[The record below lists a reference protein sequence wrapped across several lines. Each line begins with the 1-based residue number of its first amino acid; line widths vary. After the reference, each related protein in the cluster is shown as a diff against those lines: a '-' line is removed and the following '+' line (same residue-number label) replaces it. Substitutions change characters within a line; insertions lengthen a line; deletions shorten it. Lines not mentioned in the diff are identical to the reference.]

1 MGLLEYLDIFVL
13 FDKLIQKR
21 ADYILEIL
29 RFGVFN
35 MNCLKWMTVY
45 YTCNLFVKNGI
56 YTWNYLV
63 TIIVYINLEL
73 ISNYNCI
80 YILGTN

>member
-13 FDKLIQKR
+13 FEKLIQKR

-45 YTCNLFVKNGI
+45 YT
-56 YTWNYLV
+56 WNYLV
-63 TIIVYINLEL
+63 TIIVYIYY
-73 ISNYNCI
+73 YNCI
-80 YILGTN
+80 YILGTT